1 MADIGVSDQVEF
13 LSNINPSSSKVSGPQ
28 VREIIFQ
35 TVYNYQKM
43 CLFRKRSEKGEN
55 RKCSATKWID
65 SSVRRGHMSAITTL
79 DWRFPE
85 K

>member
-35 TVYNYQKM
+35 TVYNYYQCAYSGKEA
-43 CLFRKRSEKGEN
+43 KKAKIEN
-55 RKCSATKWID
+55 VPRPN
-65 SSVRRGHMSAITTL
+65 G
-79 DWRFPE
+79 
-85 K
+85 